1 MITLKCMTMALCKLE
16 PRLAGKWNIDT
27 YQHVLTTNQIQLLGQ
42 WASAAKYYTLPTRG
56 VVISIVS
63 SISIEMTSWF
73 RPSKPNVESSIQP
86 HLQPSGPSGMQRG
99 KKSTHSIS
107 KHGERIQIRSGI
119 TVKSQVFLFI
129 VMNVVC
135 FDCSW
140 ACQKSRDGINF
151 WRWKKQSHR
160 SVAGHVITPELYY
173 REHNKY
179 FSVQC

>member
-99 KKSTHSIS
+99 EKKHTQHIKARRENSDSIR
-107 KHGERIQIRSGI
+107 HYGETTGFPIHCNECS
-119 TVKSQVFLFI
+119 LFWLQLS
-129 VMNVVC
+129 MP
-135 FDCSW
+135 
-140 ACQKSRDGINF
+140 
-151 WRWKKQSHR
+151 KK
-160 SVAGHVITPELYY
+160 
-173 REHNKY
+173 
-179 FSVQC
+179 